1 MNKTIGELS
10 EKYKIIGDQFLKSIE
25 EFVLGTS
32 SKCSPI
38 MKEYYYYWERR
49 IYNALFKM
57 ILRALISFKALVYQ
71 PVAPSGKCY
80 PLFQIK
86 ANYEHPYF
94 TTNPTYNE
102 LYDILNNI
110 PNNIIASTKNFW
122 RWMDGTCEFC
132 RPGKGPNDEVLQK
145 HTFHT
150 DIEQNNIIIKVK
162 FLLGLGIKKANDRA
176 RKFREMFEPDPETKD
191 ANK

>member
-1 MNKTIGELS
+1 
-10 EKYKIIGDQFLKSIE
+10 
-25 EFVLGTS
+25 
-32 SKCSPI
+32 
-38 MKEYYYYWERR
+38 
-49 IYNALFKM
+49 M

-71 PVAPSGKCY
+71 PIAPSGKCY

-94 TTNPTYNE
+94 TTNPTYTE

-132 RPGKGPNDEVLQK
+132 KPGKGPNDEVLQK

-176 RKFREMFEPDPETKD
+176 RKFREMF
-191 ANK
+191 

>member
-1 MNKTIGELS
+1 MSKTIGELS
-10 EKYKIIGDQFLKSIE
+10 EKYKIIGEQFLKNIE

-32 SKCSPI
+32 SKSSPV

-71 PVAPSGKCY
+71 PVSPSGKCY

-122 RWMDGTCEFC
+122 RWMDGTCDFC
-132 RPGKGPNDEVLQK
+132 KPGKGPND
-145 HTFHT
+145 
-150 DIEQNNIIIKVK
+150 
-162 FLLGLGIKKANDRA
+162 
-176 RKFREMFEPDPETKD
+176 
-191 ANK
+191 

>member
-1 MNKTIGELS
+1 
-10 EKYKIIGDQFLKSIE
+10 
-25 EFVLGTS
+25 
-32 SKCSPI
+32 

-71 PVAPSGKCY
+71 PVALQGKCY
-80 PLFQIK
+80 PLFQIN

-94 TTNPTYNE
+94 TTNPSYNE

-110 PNNIIASTKNFW
+110 PNNIINSTKHFW

-132 RPGKGPNDEVLQK
+132 KPGKGPNDEVLQK
-145 HTFHT
+145 HTFYT

-176 RKFREMFEPDPETKD
+176 RKFKEMFEPDPETKD
-191 ANK
+191 ADKENPMWDPKLKLAV

>member
-1 MNKTIGELS
+1 
-10 EKYKIIGDQFLKSIE
+10 
-25 EFVLGTS
+25 
-32 SKCSPI
+32 
-38 MKEYYYYWERR
+38 
-49 IYNALFKM
+49 M

-132 RPGKGPNDEVLQK
+132 KPGKGPNDEVLQK

-191 ANK
+191 ANKENPMWDPKHKLAVEKLKDKNPPTSLKYL

>member
-1 MNKTIGELS
+1 
-10 EKYKIIGDQFLKSIE
+10 
-25 EFVLGTS
+25 
-32 SKCSPI
+32 

-57 ILRALISFKALVYQ
+57 ILRALISFKSLVYQ
-71 PVAPSGKCY
+71 PVTPQGRCY

-94 TTNPTYNE
+94 TTNPSYNE

-110 PNNIIASTKNFW
+110 PNNIINSTKHFW

-132 RPGKGPNDEVLQK
+132 KPGKGPNDEVLQK
-145 HTFHT
+145 HTFYT
-150 DIEQNNIIIKVK
+150 DIEQNTIIIKVK

-176 RKFREMFEPDPETKD
+176 RKFK
-191 ANK
+191 